1 MKFYRKKLFLTM
13 LLALVGFAHSYN
25 YYISSSQTK
34 AFIKGAPYDVV
45 NIDLQERQAFVFT
58 ENEIY
63 YSLSNIYIDSK
74 YKSLSPS
81 ESGHG
86 IAFYGTNVQFTID
99 GYTNFVIYILQY
111 KSCDMGIYGIGGKV
125 NNIKFHVNRANV
137 NTCIFTPTFL
147 NVTTATYSIGMSDDL
162 ASGTYRLGDI
172 DTNTVLVSTT
182 TTTSYH
188 TSKHVYGL
196 YQLPNSIFS
205 HKFKRSYSEPDKSF
219 STSCIKSGKIY
230 MCDSQTCTYN
240 DYYITL
246 DSFTCFSNI
255 GVNISLIVGIV
266 VAVAIV
272 IIIIPILCCYG
283 VFTACG
289 IGCSYHPKHEDTE
302 VNIYSQPIYQE
313 PTYQSPVYYSPVY
326 QVPPS
331 GYTQQ
336 VSYPTKG
343 Y

>member
-1 MKFYRKKLFLTM
+1 MF
-13 LLALVGFAHSYN
+13 LALIGFAHSNIYN
-25 YYISSSQTK
+25 IGKTQTK
-34 AFIKGAPYDVV
+34 AFLKGVSNDYV
-45 NIDLQERQAFVFT
+45 NINLNGRQAFVFT
-58 ENEIY
+58 ENKIY
-63 YSLSNIYIDSK
+63 YSISNIHLDGKAYT
-74 YKSLSPS
+74 LGH
-81 ESGHG
+81 ENHGHG
-86 IAFYGTNVQFTID
+86 IAFYGNHVYFRIEYYTNVI
-99 GYTNFVIYILQY
+99 IYILPY
-111 KSCDMGIYGIGGKV
+111 KVCDFGIYGIGCKV
-125 NNIKFHVNRANV
+125 NDIKFHVDRGNA

-147 NVTTATYSIGMSDDL
+147 NTTTATYSIGKSDDF
-162 ASGTYRLGDI
+162 SYGTYTIRDI
-172 DTNTVLVSTT
+172 DTDNVYVSTT
-182 TTTSYH
+182 TTAHYQ

-230 MCDSQTCTYN
+230 MCDNQTCTYN

>member
-1 MKFYRKKLFLTM
+1 MKFYRKKLFFTM

-25 YYISSSQTK
+25 YYIRSSQTK

-45 NIDLQERQAFVFT
+45 NIDLQGRQAFVFT

-81 ESGHG
+81 ERGHG

-205 HKFKRSYSEPDKSF
+205 HKFKRSYSQPDESF
-219 STSCIKSGKIY
+219 STSCIESGKIY
-230 MCDSQTCTYN
+230 MCDSQTCIN
-240 DYYITL
+240 HNSDITL
-246 DSFTCFSNI
+246 DNFSCLSNVS
-255 GVNISLIVGIV
+255 VNISLIVGIV

-272 IIIIPILCCYG
+272 IIILPILCCCG
-283 VFTACG
+283 VFAACG
-289 IGCSYHPKHEDTE
+289 IGCSYGCSYHPKHEDTQQ
-302 VNIYSQPIYQE
+302 VSYP
-313 PTYQSPVYYSPVY
+313 PTYQSPVY
-326 QVPPS
+326 QAPPP

-336 VSYPTKG
+336 VSYPPNG